1 MRGCFE
7 LLACCVPDLQP
18 AQGREPAGQRW
29 ATRTAGI
36 EGDQTGQGHGRA
48 EAVPEAQ
55 GSLRWAIAPTATCE
69 RAFSI
74 LTYCVRA
81 PLSLQSMESISDR
94 W

>member
-18 AQGREPAGQRW
+18 AQGSEPSGQRW
-29 ATRTAGI
+29 ATRSAGI
-36 EGDQTGQGHGRA
+36 EGDQTGQGPERA

-74 LTYCVRA
+74 LTHRVLA
-81 PLSLQSMESISDR
+81 PLSLQGMESISDSR
-94 W
+94 